1 MRVSVVIPALNEEA
15 TVARV
20 VTACLADCPH
30 EVLVIDSD
38 STDATAAEAAGAG
51 ATVVNWREVLGS
63 IAPVPG
69 KGESLWRGVAAASGD
84 VVVFVDADLDS
95 AEPGMVN
102 ALASPFQDQGIHLV
116 KAHYERTL
124 GGQASGGG
132 RVTELA
138 AKPLLRLFFPELTN
152 IYQPLGG
159 EYALRRET
167 ALQLPFVSDYGVE
180 AGLLIDAWRAFGRAS
195 IAQVLLAPRRHRNKP
210 LEELTPMAEV
220 VAQTILARAGAD
232 VPEVAERPALAGI
245 LKP

>member
-51 ATVVNWREVLGS
+51 ATVVNWREVLGD

-102 ALASPFQDQGIHLV
+102 ALASPFKDPGIHLV

-138 AKPLLRLFFPELTN
+138 AKPLLRLFFPELN
-152 IYQPLGG
+152 DIYQPLGG

-167 ALQLPFVSDYGVE
+167 ALRLPFVSDYGVE
-180 AGLLIDAWRAFGRAS
+180 AGLLIDVWRACGRAS
-195 IAQVLLAPRRHRNKP
+195 IAQVPLAPRRHRNKP
-210 LEELTPMAEV
+210 LEQLAPMAEV

>member
-102 ALASPFQDQGIHLV
+102 APVSYTHLTLPT
-116 KAHYERTL
+116 KA
-124 GGQASGGG
+124 
-132 RVTELA
+132 
-138 AKPLLRLFFPELTN
+138 
-152 IYQPLGG
+152 
-159 EYALRRET
+159 
-167 ALQLPFVSDYGVE
+167 
-180 AGLLIDAWRAFGRAS
+180 
-195 IAQVLLAPRRHRNKP
+195 
-210 LEELTPMAEV
+210 
-220 VAQTILARAGAD
+220 
-232 VPEVAERPALAGI
+232 
-245 LKP
+245 

>member
-102 ALASPFQDQGIHLV
+102 ALASPFQNPGIHLV

-124 GGQASGGG
+124 SGQASGGG

-138 AKPLLRLFFPELTN
+138 AKPLLRLFFPELTD

-195 IAQVLLAPRRHRNKP
+195 IAQVPLAPRRHRNKP
-210 LEELTPMAEV
+210 LEQLAPMAEV
-220 VAQTILARAGAD
+220 VAQTILARAGAG